1 MVFPGSTTS
10 CFQQVDS
17 NQAIRK
23 NVAMP
28 GRIVI
33 ERLEFHACIGVT
45 PEERHVPQ
53 LIGVDVELEG
63 HTEQAGE
70 TDNLRDTID
79 YAKVAERLIQAAG
92 RQQDNLLETLAERL
106 LATLF
111 LEFPVEAAYVWV
123 RKLNPPV
130 KSVQG
135 SVGIQIKRTRRTH
148 MMQQHDPLPA
158 RFLVEQLY
166 RLPRG
171 RALDVASGAGRN
183 AMYLAANGFQV
194 DCIDRDEQAL
204 IALNSMA
211 QARSLSST
219 LSTRTIDLETDPAH
233 IPDLGTA
240 QYEVIM
246 VFFYLYRPLFPR
258 LIQALKPGG
267 ILVYETFTI
276 ANHLTHQHPK
286 RREFCLEPNE
296 LLRLLSPLHVMFYDE
311 GEHQG
316 SDGATP
322 LFTAQ
327 LLAKKGSPT
336 G

>member
-1 MVFPGSTTS
+1 
-10 CFQQVDS
+10 
-17 NQAIRK
+17 
-23 NVAMP
+23 MP
-28 GRIVI
+28 SRIVI
-33 ERLEFHACIGVT
+33 ERVEFHAHVGVSE
-45 PEERHVPQ
+45 EERRVAQPIA
-53 LIGVDVELEG
+53 LDVEMDWP
-63 HTEQAGE
+63 TERAGAS
-70 TDNLRDTID
+70 DDLRDTID
-79 YAKVAERLIQAAG
+79 YARVAERLIESAV
-92 RQQDNLLETLAERL
+92 RQHDKLLETVAERL
-106 LATLF
+106 LTTLF
-111 LEFPVEAAYVWV
+111 AEFPVDAAYLWV

-135 SVGIQIKRTRRTH
+135 SVGVQVKRTRHTH
-148 MMQQHDPLPA
+148 MMQRQDPLPA

-183 AMYLAANGFQV
+183 AMYLASNGFQV
-194 DCIDRDEQAL
+194 ECIDRDEQAL

-211 QARSLSST
+211 QARSLSAT
-219 LSTRTIDLETDPAH
+219 LSTRTVDLETDPVH
-233 IPDLGTA
+233 IPDLGTE
-240 QYEVIM
+240 QYEVIL

-276 ANHLTHQHPK
+276 DNHLKHQHPK

-296 LLRLLSPLHVMFYDE
+296 LLRLVSPLHVLFFDE

-327 LLAKKGSPT
+327 LLAQKD
-336 G
+336 

>member
-1 MVFPGSTTS
+1 
-10 CFQQVDS
+10 
-17 NQAIRK
+17 
-23 NVAMP
+23 MP

-33 ERLEFHACIGVT
+33 ERLEFHACVGVT
-45 PEERHVPQ
+45 PEERHIPQ
-53 LIGVDVELEG
+53 PIAVDVELEVPL
-63 HTEQAGE
+63 ERAGE
-70 TDNLRDTID
+70 SDDLRDTID
-79 YAKVAERLIQAAG
+79 YAKVAERLIAVAG
-92 RQQDNLLETLAERL
+92 YRADKLLETMAERM
-106 LATLF
+106 LATIF
-111 LEFPVEAAYVWV
+111 AEFPIEAAYVWV
-123 RKLNPPV
+123 RKVNPPV

-135 SVGIQIKRTRRTH
+135 SVGVQVTRTRHTH
-148 MMQQHDPLPA
+148 MMQKQDPLPA

-171 RALDVASGAGRN
+171 RSLDVASGAGRN

-194 DCIDRDEQAL
+194 ECIDRDEQAL
-204 IALNSMA
+204 IDLNSMA

-276 ANHLTHQHPK
+276 ANHLKHQHPK

-296 LLRLLSPLHVMFYDE
+296 LLQLVAPLHVMYYDE

-327 LLAKKGSPT
+327 MLAKKELSGT
-336 G
+336 QAA

>member
-1 MVFPGSTTS
+1 
-10 CFQQVDS
+10 
-17 NQAIRK
+17 
-23 NVAMP
+23 MP
-28 GRIVI
+28 SRIVI
-33 ERLEFHACIGVT
+33 ERVEFHAHVGVSE
-45 PEERHVPQ
+45 EERRVAQPIA
-53 LIGVDVELEG
+53 LDVEMDWP
-63 HTEQAGE
+63 TARAGAS
-70 TDNLRDTID
+70 DDLRDTID
-79 YAKVAERLIQAAG
+79 YARVAERLIESAV
-92 RQQDNLLETLAERL
+92 RQHDKLLETVAERL
-106 LATLF
+106 LTTLF
-111 LEFPVEAAYVWV
+111 AEFPVDAAYLWV

-135 SVGIQIKRTRRTH
+135 SVGVQVKRTRHTH
-148 MMQQHDPLPA
+148 MMQRQDPLPA

-183 AMYLAANGFQV
+183 AMYLASNGFQV
-194 DCIDRDEQAL
+194 ECIDRDEQAL

-211 QARSLSST
+211 QARSLSAT
-219 LSTRTIDLETDPAH
+219 LSTRTVDLETDPGH
-233 IPDLGTA
+233 IPDLGTE
-240 QYEVIM
+240 QYEVIL

-276 ANHLTHQHPK
+276 DNHLKHQHPK

-296 LLRLLSPLHVMFYDE
+296 LLRLVSPLHVLFFDE

-327 LLAKKGSPT
+327 LLARKD
-336 G
+336 

>member
-1 MVFPGSTTS
+1 
-10 CFQQVDS
+10 
-17 NQAIRK
+17 
-23 NVAMP
+23 MP
-28 GRIVI
+28 SRIVI
-33 ERLEFHACIGVT
+33 ERLEFHACVGVT
-45 PEERHVPQ
+45 PEERQVPQ
-53 LIGVDVELEG
+53 PIAVDVELEWP
-63 HTEQAGE
+63 TDRAGAS
-70 TDNLRDTID
+70 DDLRDTID
-79 YAKVAERLIQAAG
+79 YARVAERLVYAAG
-92 RQQDNLLETLAERL
+92 RQRDRLLETMAERL
-106 LATLF
+106 LTTVFA
-111 LEFPVEAAYVWV
+111 EFPVEVAYVWV

-135 SVGIQIKRTRRTH
+135 SVGIQITRTRHTH
-148 MMQQHDPLPA
+148 MMQQQDPLPA

-183 AMYLAANGFQV
+183 AMYLAVNGFQV
-194 DCIDRDEQAL
+194 ECIDRDEQAL

-240 QYEVIM
+240 QYEVIL

-267 ILVYETFTI
+267 ILVCETFTI
-276 ANHLTHQHPK
+276 ANHLKHQHPK

-296 LLRLLSPLHVMFYDE
+296 LLRLVSPLHVMFYDE

-327 LLAKKGSPT
+327 LLAKKE
-336 G
+336 